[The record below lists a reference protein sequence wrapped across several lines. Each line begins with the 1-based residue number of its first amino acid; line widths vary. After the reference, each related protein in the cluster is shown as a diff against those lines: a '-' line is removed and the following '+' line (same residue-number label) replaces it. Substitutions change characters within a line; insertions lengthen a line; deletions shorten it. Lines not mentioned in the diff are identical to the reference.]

1 MPSLHIAWAAWCTL
15 ALWRASD
22 RAVVR
27 VLAVAYPS
35 LTGLA
40 VLATGNHFLLDIV
53 GGLAVL
59 AVSVLLV
66 GSRGRIFGGLP
77 LPRLRV
83 RRRARQRYEP
93 AATALRMSQSCYE
106 VQDTVK

>member
-1 MPSLHIAWAAWCTL
+1 MDPKTHRRGPADTS
-15 ALWRASD
+15 
-22 RAVVR
+22 
-27 VLAVAYPS
+27 
-35 LTGLA
+35 
-40 VLATGNHFLLDIV
+40 
-53 GGLAVL
+53 GGRFAKLL